1 MHSNQQRNDGFTL
14 VEVVLVTAVLS
25 VLAGLLLVTLGPARK
40 VARVNTCMANLRQIG
55 MAYRMYVADYG
66 QYPPPAPA
74 LLVHYTHGGQPF
86 ICPED
91 TTFVPQGAATSYRFR
106 YFIPPD
112 SIPITQLRRV
122 DPGVVLASCDN
133 HMGRRSIMDKEHNT
147 HLTPP
152 TYPFHLVL
160 RADGRVQRI
169 PLSRIK
175 QFIQGR
181 QHPTM
186 ITLYPGEPGY
196 DHARK

>member
-1 MHSNQQRNDGFTL
+1 MNGKQQRNSGFTL
-14 VEVVLVTAVLS
+14 VEMVLVTAVLA

-40 VARVNTCMANLRQIG
+40 MARVNTCVSNLRQIG
-55 MAYRMYVADYG
+55 MAYKMYVADYG

-74 LLVHYTHGGQPF
+74 LLVHYLSGSQPF

-91 TTFVPQGAATSYRFR
+91 TTFVPKGAATSYQFH
-106 YFIPPD
+106 YFVPPD
-112 SIPITQLRRV
+112 SIPITHFHEL
-122 DPGVVLASCDN
+122 DPGVVLVSCDN
-133 HMGRRSIMDKEHNT
+133 HLGQRAILDKENNT

-160 RADGRVQRI
+160 RAEGTVQRI

-175 QFIQGR
+175 QFMRGGR
-181 QHPTM
+181 RPVL

-196 DHARK
+196 DEARN